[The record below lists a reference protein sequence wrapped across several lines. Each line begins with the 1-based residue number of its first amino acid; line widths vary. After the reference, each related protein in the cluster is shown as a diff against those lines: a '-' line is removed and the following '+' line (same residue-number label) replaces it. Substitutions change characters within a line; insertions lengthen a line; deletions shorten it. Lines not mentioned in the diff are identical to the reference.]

1 MTLFLVH
8 RGKKFLW
15 AIRIIPE
22 CFQHGLKMYG
32 WSLAENIRSV
42 KIRCRFISLF
52 RKQSFFHK
60 YDFSAVVDILV
71 RSIQRSPI
79 CGGLDL
85 NRILFHRK
93 KNNCEA
99 ADESI
104 EVPKIY
110 KYYGG
115 GPSLVFSSVE
125 LQLYA
130 SADLQEKQY
139 KFL

>member
-1 MTLFLVH
+1 M
-8 RGKKFLW
+8 
-15 AIRIIPE
+15 
-22 CFQHGLKMYG
+22 
-32 WSLAENIRSV
+32 
-42 KIRCRFISLF
+42 
-52 RKQSFFHK
+52 
-60 YDFSAVVDILV
+60 VDKLV

-93 KNNCEA
+93 KINCEA

-104 EVPKIY
+104 EVPELY

-115 GPSLVFSSVE
+115 GPSLVFSSDE

>member
-1 MTLFLVH
+1 MVDKLVH
-8 RGKKFLW
+8 
-15 AIRIIPE
+15 
-22 CFQHGLKMYG
+22 
-32 WSLAENIRSV
+32 
-42 KIRCRFISLF
+42 
-52 RKQSFFHK
+52 
-60 YDFSAVVDILV
+60 
-71 RSIQRSPI
+71 SIQRSPI

-85 NRILFHRK
+85 NSILFHRK
-93 KNNCEA
+93 KFNCEA

-115 GPSLVFSSVE
+115 GPSLVFSSDK

-139 KFL
+139 KFIRCVNTEDKQTHISDNKKKVLCIGIKYLYHQRHW